1 MIDKTSHVVW
11 RTWCGYVGWSGCRRL
26 LVDRHTGTPRH
37 AVEVSNSMYGGQT
50 PSREG
55 CHCSRTGFPDVLTTA
70 QDTTATASCRQS
82 SEALLL
88 RFHFALSVVMIP
100 SSSLGCSSGYSA
112 GSLVARSCVAHIQK
126 RRLFTFCHL
135 IFVLYF
141 LLVLGCL
148 AHTPPLSS
156 TSSQSHIN
164 TIVYRREHAQLIRQA
179 KKKWNGHVQ
188 SEETSKKA
196 ILMLCK
202 SIDMSLMHGL
212 PFFLI

>member
-1 MIDKTSHVVW
+1 
-11 RTWCGYVGWSGCRRL
+11 
-26 LVDRHTGTPRH
+26 
-37 AVEVSNSMYGGQT
+37 MYGGQT

-164 TIVYRREHAQLIRQA
+164 TIVCRGERARLVRQA
-179 KKKWNGHVQ
+179 KKSEMGTFKVKKHLKRQ
-188 SEETSKKA
+188 S
-196 ILMLCK
+196 
-202 SIDMSLMHGL
+202 
-212 PFFLI
+212 